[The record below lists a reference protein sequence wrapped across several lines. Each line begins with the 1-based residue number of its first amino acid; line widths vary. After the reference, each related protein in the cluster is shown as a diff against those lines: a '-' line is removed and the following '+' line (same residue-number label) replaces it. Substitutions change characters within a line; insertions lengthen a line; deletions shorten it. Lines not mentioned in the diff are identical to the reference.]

1 MHNFEWQ
8 WKVNCWCVFWL
19 FLHLFYHPSVEKE
32 RKKQFFGAKIGVND
46 SLKKYLTQHL
56 RFPLFFLG
64 TDTVLLSSLAW
75 FKVTLVEVGNLRN
88 KKKKGK
94 GRGSLTTFFFERLMS
109 MIESFKLMS
118 SASESRGFLKDRT
131 PCRRQQDQ
139 VGLASFFCTQ
149 QCHWRHESNSCWKRY
164 SSDRKRVL
172 SFFLPKKTWIQCM
185 IWLTWQGCIFSNQ
198 GAIHPLKIHFL
209 LMLLF
214 IVFQVKDRKGVKN
227 K

>member
-94 GRGSLTTFFFERLMS
+94 GRGSLTTFFSFWLLMS

-118 SASESRGFLKDRT
+118 SASERVSGFLE
-131 PCRRQQDQ
+131 RQNT
-139 VGLASFFCTQ
+139 L
-149 QCHWRHESNSCWKRY
+149 
-164 SSDRKRVL
+164 
-172 SFFLPKKTWIQCM
+172 
-185 IWLTWQGCIFSNQ
+185 
-198 GAIHPLKIHFL
+198 
-209 LMLLF
+209 
-214 IVFQVKDRKGVKN
+214 
-227 K
+227 

>member
-1 MHNFEWQ
+1 MKGKLLMCLLALFASFLPSIR
-8 WKVNCWCVFWL
+8 WKGKKKTVFWGPKL
-19 FLHLFYHPSVEKE
+19 AWMTVWRSTWHNTSDFY
-32 RKKQFFGAKIGVND
+32 FFSWNRQK
-46 SLKKYLTQHL
+46 
-56 RFPLFFLG
+56 
-64 TDTVLLSSLAW
+64 LSSLAW

-94 GRGSLTTFFFERLMS
+94 GRGSLTTFFSFWLLMS

-118 SASESRGFLKDRT
+118 SASESWGFLKDRT

-198 GAIHPLKIHFL
+198 GAIHPLKIVLHFL

>member
-1 MHNFEWQ
+1 MKGKLLMCLLALFASFLPSIRWKGKEKTVFLGPKLAWMTVWRSTWHNTSD
-8 WKVNCWCVFWL
+8 
-19 FLHLFYHPSVEKE
+19 FY
-32 RKKQFFGAKIGVND
+32 F
-46 SLKKYLTQHL
+46 
-56 RFPLFFLG
+56 FFLG